1 MSIFNKKERTLLFA
15 NNLWY
20 LSEGMLGPLF
30 GIFCAKFQS
39 SPLDI
44 SWIWSLYLISVGVV
58 VIGLGY
64 ISDFI
69 YKEKLLI
76 FGYALQTVFTFC
88 YIFVTTKKQLA
99 LLQIGLGVS
108 GGLST
113 TTWYA
118 LYARYEDKTHEGL
131 TWGLANG
138 LASIYT
144 GVALLCGGLII
155 ANSSFEVLFFTMGVM
170 QLFATIYVSRL
181 MHFEKP
187 QILRRFNL
195 GKLGKLVKKYSPS

>member
-1 MSIFNKKERTLLFA
+1 MFNKKERTLLFA

-44 SWIWSLYLISVGVV
+44 SWVWALYLISVGIVV
-58 VIGLGY
+58 VGLGY

-69 YKEKLLI
+69 YKEKLLVM
-76 FGYALQTVFTFC
+76 GYALQTIFTFG

-99 LLQIGLGVS
+99 LLQIGLGIS

-118 LYARYEDKTHEGL
+118 LYARCEDKTHEGL

-155 ANSSFEVLFFTMGVM
+155 AYSSFETLFITMGII
-170 QLFATIYVSRL
+170 QFIATIYVSRL
-181 MHFEKP
+181 IYFERP
-187 QILRRFNL
+187 QILRRF
-195 GKLGKLVKKYSPS
+195 KLNKLLKKYSPS

>member
-1 MSIFNKKERTLLFA
+1 MFNQKERTLLFA

-44 SWIWSLYLISVGVV
+44 SWVWALYLISVGVV
-58 VIGLGY
+58 VICLGY
-64 ISDFI
+64 VSDFLN
-69 YKEKLLI
+69 KEKLLVA
-76 FGYALQTVFTFC
+76 GYALQTIFTFC
-88 YIFVTTKKQLA
+88 YVLVNSKYQLA
-99 LLQIGLGVS
+99 VLQIALGVS

-118 LYARYEDKTHEGL
+118 LYARCEDKTHEGL

-144 GVALLCGGLII
+144 GFALLCGGLII
-155 ANSSFEVLFFTMGVM
+155 ANSSFEMLFIVMGCI
-170 QLFATIYVSRL
+170 QFIATLYVSQLVFGERY
-181 MHFEKP
+181 
-187 QILRRFNL
+187 RFFNFFRMNRWF
-195 GKLGKLVKKYSPS
+195 KKQPAQS

>member
-1 MSIFNKKERTLLFA
+1 MFNKKERTLLFA

-44 SWIWSLYLISVGVV
+44 SWVWALYLISVGIV

-64 ISDFI
+64 LSDFI
-69 YKEKLLI
+69 HKEKLLI
-76 FGYALQTVFTFC
+76 LGYALQTVFTFC
-88 YIFVTTKKQLA
+88 YIFVSTKYQLA
-99 LLQIGLGVS
+99 LLQIGLGIS

-118 LYARYEDKTHEGL
+118 LYARFEDKTHEGL
-131 TWGLANG
+131 SWGLANG
-138 LASIYT
+138 LSSIYT
-144 GVALLCGGLII
+144 GVALLCGGVII
-155 ANSSFEVLFFTMGVM
+155 ANSSFETLFTIMGIV
-170 QLFATIYVSRL
+170 QFLATIYVCRL
-181 MHFEKP
+181 VTFERP
-187 QILRRFNL
+187 PILRRFKFGRL
-195 GKLGKLVKKYSPS
+195 FKKYSMPQ

>member
-1 MSIFNKKERTLLFA
+1 MAFRMFNKKEKTLLLA

-30 GIFCAKFQS
+30 GIFCAKFHS

-44 SWIWSLYLISVGVV
+44 SWVWALYLISVGIVV
-58 VIGLGY
+58 VVLGY
-64 ISDFI
+64 VSDFLH
-69 YKEKLLI
+69 KEKLLI
-76 FGYALQTVFTFC
+76 LGYLLQTIFTFC
-88 YIFVTTKKQLA
+88 YTLVTNKYQLA
-99 LLQIGLGVS
+99 LLQVGLGIS

-118 LYARYEDKTHEGL
+118 LYARIEDKSHEGL

-144 GVALLCGGLII
+144 GVALLFGGLII
-155 ANSSFEVLFFTMGVM
+155 ANSSFGVLFIIMGIV
-170 QLFATIYVSRL
+170 QLIATIYVS
-181 MHFEKP
+181 
-187 QILRRFNL
+187 
-195 GKLGKLVKKYSPS
+195 KLVYFKEVNFFAKLRLKFIG

>member
-1 MSIFNKKERTLLFA
+1 M
-15 NNLWY
+15 
-20 LSEGMLGPLF
+20 SEGMLGPLF

-44 SWIWSLYLISVGVV
+44 SWVWAMYLISVGVV

-64 ISDFI
+64 LSDFI
-69 YKEKLLI
+69 HKEKLLVA
-76 FGYALQTVFTFC
+76 GYALQTIFTFC
-88 YIFVTTKKQLA
+88 YILVSNKYQLA
-99 LLQIGLGVS
+99 LLQVGLGIS

-138 LASIYT
+138 LSSIYT
-144 GVALLCGGLII
+144 GVALLCGGLVI
-155 ANSSFEVLFFTMGVM
+155 ANFSFETLFFIMGCV
-170 QLFATIYVSRL
+170 QFLATLYVSRL
-181 MHFEKP
+181 VFS
-187 QILRRFNL
+187 I
-195 GKLGKLVKKYSPS
+195 SPEPVSRLDENKIINI